1 MKKQELRSLI
11 REEIQSVL
19 KEIGTVYGE
28 KEAGEEIFNNPK
40 IEAALKNIK
49 GYESIA
55 SGNPGT
61 MYIYFTNKQSAM
73 MGAKLLDKLVP
84 GPNYMD
90 NIVNDEGMWVIE
102 IES

>member
-1 MKKQELRSLI
+1 MKKSEFRSLI

-40 IEAALKNIK
+40 IEAALKKIR

-55 SGNPGT
+55 SGKPGT
-61 MYIYFTNKQSAM
+61 MYVYFKNEASAKQ
-73 MGAKLLDKLVP
+73 GAELLDKLVP

-90 NIVNDEGMWVIE
+90 NVVNDEGMWVIE